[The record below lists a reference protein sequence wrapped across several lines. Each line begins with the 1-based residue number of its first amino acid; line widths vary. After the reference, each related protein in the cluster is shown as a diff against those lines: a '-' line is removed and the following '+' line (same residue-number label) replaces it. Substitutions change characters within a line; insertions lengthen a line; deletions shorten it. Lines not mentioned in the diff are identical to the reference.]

1 MENTSYYKLAE
12 KLLQVDCYYN
22 LILLGCKCMNYKDT
36 QGYGNCLK
44 RDARFKGSPYSCYV
58 EEPAQCN
65 DKQTNPNE
73 LGKFLSVDAC
83 KGK

>member
-1 MENTSYYKLAE
+1 
-12 KLLQVDCYYN
+12 
-22 LILLGCKCMNYKDT
+22 MNYKDT

-44 RDARFKGSPYSCYV
+44 RDSRFEGSPYSCYV